1 MVHTPAKCANLNLE
15 SLSLCLS
22 LSNHR
27 MNLRAHLYLS
37 LSLFCAKQP
46 VGASSA
52 SRPLDAGK
60 AGIVHSDISSLFP
73 FCHREHKKETR
84 TFSDKSKEEE
94 EEEKKVLKQASS
106 SGNPDRQCRH
116 ENGIAL
122 SESTIPSVRNP
133 PIDRKTH
140 HWRALHPSKS
150 KLAEQTCSLTRA
162 TTRKEPLVWPGKR
175 SYGFSSTWCMFLVLA
190 PSPLAPPNH

>member
-1 MVHTPAKCANLNLE
+1 MVHMPAKCANLNLE

-37 LSLFCAKQP
+37 LSLSSVRNNRSALLLPLVLLTPEKP
-46 VGASSA
+46 VSCTVTYPVFFPSVTE
-52 SRPLDAGK
+52 STKKKR
-60 AGIVHSDISSLFP
+60 VLFQT
-73 FCHREHKKETR
+73 RVKK
-84 TFSDKSKEEE
+84 KKKK
-94 EEEKKVLKQASS
+94 KKVLKQAFS
-106 SGNPDRQCRH
+106 SGIPDRQCRH
-116 ENGIAL
+116 ENGIAWSASTPL
-122 SESTIPSVRNP
+122 SGENP

-140 HWRALHPSKS
+140 HWTALHPSKS

-175 SYGFSSTWCMFLVLA
+175 SYGFSSTLCLFLVLA